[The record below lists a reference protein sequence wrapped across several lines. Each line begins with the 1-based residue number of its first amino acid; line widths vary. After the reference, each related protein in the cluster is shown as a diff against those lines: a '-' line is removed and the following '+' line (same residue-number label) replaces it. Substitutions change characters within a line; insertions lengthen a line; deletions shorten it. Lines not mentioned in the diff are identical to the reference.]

1 MRNWKLK
8 TVDDALTNKL
18 ANELNVSTHIAKL
31 LILRGVDSF
40 VAAKNFFRPDLKNV
54 HDPFLMKGMEE
65 AVDRINRAKLQN
77 ERVLLFGDYD
87 VDGTSAVSMM
97 YMFFEDQNIN
107 VSYYIP
113 DRYSE
118 GYGFSKQGID
128 YAFNHKI
135 SLIITLD
142 CGIRAVK
149 QTAYANNKNIDV
161 IICDHHNVAEDL
173 PNAISILNP
182 KQPDCLYPNKN
193 LSGCGVGFKFI
204 SAYCKNNNINQEE
217 AYKYIDLLAL
227 SLIADIMSLTGE
239 NRIYTYYGLKRIN
252 HNPCVGLEALINL
265 SSKNNLIKSSDIS
278 FGIAPLINA
287 AGRMSHASNAVK
299 LLIESDADN
308 AEVYAK
314 ILLENNNDRRK
325 VEKEITNE
333 ALEMIDNKRYTSVV
347 SSPNWHKGVV
357 GIVASKLLEKYYK
370 PTIVFVEKDGFLT
383 GSARS
388 VRGFNIYEAIK
399 ECEDLCE
406 KFGGHM
412 YAAGL
417 TIKSEN
423 FELFKIKFENIVR
436 KKIHPEQK
444 INVIDVDLEID
455 LNSIDGRFYRILKQF
470 EPFGPDNLNPIFS
483 TENLN
488 IHGPL
493 HFIGQDKS
501 HVKLELNTKSSKI
514 NAIGF
519 GIASKFKSLKKQ
531 KIDLCY
537 TLNENHWNNKTTIQ
551 LNIKDVF

>member
-1 MRNWKLK
+1 MKNWKLK
-8 TVDDALTNKL
+8 KVDHTLTNKL
-18 ANELNVSTHIAKL
+18 ANELNVSIYIAKL

-54 HDPFLMKGMEE
+54 HDPFLMKGMKE
-65 AVDRINRAKLQN
+65 AVNRINRAKSQN
-77 ERVLLFGDYD
+77 ESILLFGDYD

-97 YMFFEDQNIN
+97 YTFFKDQNIN
-107 VSYYIP
+107 VNYYIP

-128 YAFNHKI
+128 YAFNQKNN
-135 SLIITLD
+135 LIITLD
-142 CGIRAVK
+142 CGIRAVQ
-149 QTAYANNKNIDV
+149 QTAYANSKNIDV
-161 IICDHHNVAEDL
+161 IICDHHNVAEEL
-173 PNAISILNP
+173 PNAVSILNP

-204 SAYCKNNNINQEE
+204 SAYAIYNNIKKEKT
-217 AYKYIDLLAL
+217 YKYLDLLAL

-239 NRIYTYYGLKRIN
+239 NRVYTFYGLKKIN
-252 HNPCVGLEALINL
+252 QNPCVGLKALINL
-265 SSKNNLIKSSDIS
+265 LSKNSLIKASDIS

-287 AGRMSHASNAVK
+287 AGRISHATNAVK
-299 LLIESDADN
+299 LLIESN
-308 AEVYAK
+308 TLEAEVYAK
-314 ILLENNNDRRK
+314 ILLENNNYRREI
-325 VEKEITNE
+325 EKEITKE
-333 ALEMIDNKRYTSVV
+333 ALEMIDNEMHTSVV
-347 SSPNWHKGVV
+347 SSNNWHKGVV
-357 GIVASKLLEKYYK
+357 GIVASKLLEKHYK

-388 VRGFNIYEAIK
+388 VKGFNIYEAIK

-423 FELFKIKFENIVR
+423 FDLFKIKFEKIVR
-436 KKIHPEQK
+436 KKILPEQK
-444 INVIDVDLEID
+444 VNVIEIDLEID
-455 LNSIDGRFYRILKQF
+455 LDLIDGRFYRILKQF

-488 IHGPL
+488 VNGPL
-493 HFIGQDKS
+493 RFIGEDKS

>member
-1 MRNWKLK
+1 MKNWKLQK
-8 TVDDALTNKL
+8 VDHTLTNKL
-18 ANELNVSTHIAKL
+18 ASDLNVSKDIAKL

-40 VAAKNFFRPDLKNV
+40 IAAKNFFRPDLKNV
-54 HDPFLMKGMEE
+54 HDPFLMKGMKD
-65 AVDRINRAKLQN
+65 AVNRINRAKSQN
-77 ERVLLFGDYD
+77 ESILLFGDYD

-97 YMFFEDQNIN
+97 YTFFKDQNIN
-107 VSYYIP
+107 VNYYIP

-128 YAFNHKI
+128 YAVNQKN

-142 CGIRAVK
+142 CGIRAVQ
-149 QTAYANNKNIDV
+149 QTIYANSKNIDV
-161 IICDHHNVAEDL
+161 IICDHHNVAEEL

-204 SAYCKNNNINQEE
+204 SAYAKYNNIKKEE
-217 AYKYIDLLAL
+217 TYKYLDLLAL
-227 SLIADIMSLTGE
+227 SLISDIMSLTGE
-239 NRIYTYYGLKRIN
+239 NRVYTFYGLKKIN
-252 HNPCVGLEALINL
+252 QNPCVGLKALINL
-265 SSKNNLIKSSDIS
+265 LSKNNLIKSSDIS

-287 AGRMSHASNAVK
+287 AGRMSHATNAVK
-299 LLIESDADN
+299 LLIESN
-308 AEVYAK
+308 SQEAEVYAK
-314 ILLENNNDRRK
+314 ILYENNKDRRE
-325 VEKEITNE
+325 VEKEITNQ
-333 ALEMIDNKRYTSVV
+333 ALEMIDNKMHTSVV
-347 SSPNWHKGVV
+347 SSTNWHKGVV
-357 GIVASKLLEKYYK
+357 GIVASKLLEMYYK

-388 VRGFNIYEAIK
+388 VKGFNIYEAIK

-423 FELFKIKFENIVR
+423 FDLFKIKFENIVR
-436 KKIHPEQK
+436 KKIQPEQK
-444 INVIDVDLEID
+444 INVIDIDLEID
-455 LNSIDGRFYRILKQF
+455 LDSIDGRFYRILKQF

-488 IHGPL
+488 INGPL
-493 HFIGQDKS
+493 RFIGEDKS

-531 KIDLCY
+531 KVDLCY

>member
-1 MRNWKLK
+1 MKNWKLQK
-8 TVDDALTNKL
+8 ADHKLTNNL
-18 ANELNVSTHIAKL
+18 ANELNVSKYIAKL

-40 VAAKNFFRPDLKNV
+40 IAAKNFFRPDLKNV
-54 HDPFLMKGMEE
+54 HDPFLMKGMKD
-65 AVDRINRAKLQN
+65 AVNRINRAKLQN
-77 ERVLLFGDYD
+77 ESILLFGDYD

-97 YMFFEDQNIN
+97 YTFFKDQNIN
-107 VSYYIP
+107 INYYIP

-128 YAFNHKI
+128 YAFNQKN

-142 CGIRAVK
+142 CGIRAVQ
-149 QTAYANNKNIDV
+149 QTTYANSKNIDV
-161 IICDHHNVAEDL
+161 IICDHHNVAEEL

-204 SAYCKNNNINQEE
+204 SAYSIHNNIKKEE
-217 AYKYIDLLAL
+217 TYKYLDLLAL

-239 NRIYTYYGLKRIN
+239 NRVYTFYGLKKIN
-252 HNPCVGLEALINL
+252 QNPCVGLKALINL
-265 SSKNNLIKSSDIS
+265 LSKNNLIKASDIS

-287 AGRMSHASNAVK
+287 AGRMSHATNAVK
-299 LLIESDADN
+299 LLIASNAHE
-308 AEVYAK
+308 AEVYSK
-314 ILLENNNDRRK
+314 ILLENNIDRRE
-325 VEKEITNE
+325 VEKEITKQ
-333 ALEMIDNKRYTSVV
+333 ALEMIDEKMHTSVV
-347 SSPNWHKGVV
+347 SSTNWHKGVV

-388 VRGFNIYEAIK
+388 VKGFNIYEAIK

-423 FELFKIKFENIVR
+423 FDLFKIKFENIVR

-444 INVIDVDLEID
+444 INVIDIDLEID
-455 LNSIDGRFYRILKQF
+455 LDSIDARFYRILKQF

-488 IHGPL
+488 INGPL
-493 HFIGQDKS
+493 RFIGEDKS
-501 HVKLELNTKSSKI
+501 HVKLELNTKSAKI

-537 TLNENHWNNKTTIQ
+537 TLNENYWNNKTTIQ

>member
-1 MRNWKLK
+1 MKNWKLQK
-8 TVDDALTNKL
+8 VDHTLTNKL
-18 ANELNVSTHIAKL
+18 ASDLNVSKDIAKL

-40 VAAKNFFRPDLKNV
+40 IAAKNFFRPELKNV
-54 HDPFLMKGMEE
+54 HDPFLMKGMKD
-65 AVDRINRAKLQN
+65 AVNRINRAKSQN
-77 ERVLLFGDYD
+77 ESILLFGDYD

-97 YMFFEDQNIN
+97 YTFFKDQNIN
-107 VSYYIP
+107 VNYYIP

-128 YAFNHKI
+128 YAVNQKN

-142 CGIRAVK
+142 CGIRAVQ
-149 QTAYANNKNIDV
+149 QTIYANSKNIDV
-161 IICDHHNVAEDL
+161 IICDHHNVAEEL

-204 SAYCKNNNINQEE
+204 SAYAKYNNIKKEE
-217 AYKYIDLLAL
+217 TYKYLDLLAL

-239 NRIYTYYGLKRIN
+239 NRVYTFYGLKKIN
-252 HNPCVGLEALINL
+252 QNPCVGLKAIINL
-265 SSKNNLIKSSDIS
+265 LSKNNLIKSSDIS

-287 AGRMSHASNAVK
+287 AGRMSHATNAVK
-299 LLIESDADN
+299 LLIESN
-308 AEVYAK
+308 SQEAEVYAK
-314 ILLENNNDRRK
+314 ILYENNNDRRE
-325 VEKEITNE
+325 VEKEITNQ
-333 ALEMIDNKRYTSVV
+333 ALEMIDNKMHTSVV
-347 SSPNWHKGVV
+347 SSTNWHIGVV
-357 GIVASKLLEKYYK
+357 GIVASKLLEMYYK

-388 VRGFNIYEAIK
+388 VKGFNIYEAIK

-423 FELFKIKFENIVR
+423 FDLFKIKFENIVR
-436 KKIHPEQK
+436 KKIQPEQK
-444 INVIDVDLEID
+444 INVIDIDLEID
-455 LNSIDGRFYRILKQF
+455 LDSIDGRFYRILKQF

-488 IHGPL
+488 INGPL
-493 HFIGQDKS
+493 RFIGEDKS

-531 KIDLCY
+531 KVDLCY

>member
-1 MRNWKLK
+1 MKNWKLQK
-8 TVDDALTNKL
+8 VDHTLTNKL
-18 ANELNVSTHIAKL
+18 ASDLNVSKDIAKL

-40 VAAKNFFRPDLKNV
+40 IAAKNFFRPELKNV
-54 HDPFLMKGMEE
+54 HDPFLMKGMKD
-65 AVDRINRAKLQN
+65 AVNRINRAKFQN
-77 ERVLLFGDYD
+77 ESILLFGDYD

-97 YMFFEDQNIN
+97 YTFFKDQNIN
-107 VSYYIP
+107 VNYYIP

-128 YAFNHKI
+128 YAVNQKN

-142 CGIRAVK
+142 CGIRAVQ
-149 QTAYANNKNIDV
+149 QTTYANSKNIDV
-161 IICDHHNVAEDL
+161 IICDHHNVAEEL

-204 SAYCKNNNINQEE
+204 SAYAKYNNIKKEE
-217 AYKYIDLLAL
+217 TYKYLDLLAL

-239 NRIYTYYGLKRIN
+239 NRVYTFYGLKKIN
-252 HNPCVGLEALINL
+252 QNPCVGLKALINL
-265 SSKNNLIKSSDIS
+265 LSKNNLIKSSDIS

-287 AGRMSHASNAVK
+287 AGRMSHATNAVK
-299 LLIESDADN
+299 LLIESN
-308 AEVYAK
+308 SQEAEVYAK
-314 ILLENNNDRRK
+314 ILYENNKDRRE
-325 VEKEITNE
+325 VEKEITNQ
-333 ALEMIDNKRYTSVV
+333 ALEMIDNKMHTSVV
-347 SSPNWHKGVV
+347 SSTNWHKGVV
-357 GIVASKLLEKYYK
+357 GIVASKLLEMYYK

-388 VRGFNIYEAIK
+388 VKGFNIYEAIK

-406 KFGGHM
+406 KFGGHI

-423 FELFKIKFENIVR
+423 FDLFKIKFENIVR
-436 KKIHPEQK
+436 KKIQPEQK
-444 INVIDVDLEID
+444 INVIDIDLEID
-455 LNSIDGRFYRILKQF
+455 LDSIDGRFYRILKQF

-488 IHGPL
+488 INGPL
-493 HFIGQDKS
+493 RFIGEDKS
-501 HVKLELNTKSSKI
+501 HVKLELNTKSAKI

-537 TLNENHWNNKTTIQ
+537 TLNENYWNNKTTIQ

>member
-1 MRNWKLK
+1 MKNWKLQK
-8 TVDDALTNKL
+8 ADHKLTNKL
-18 ANELNVSTHIAKL
+18 ANELNVSKYIAKL

-40 VAAKNFFRPDLKNV
+40 IAAKNFFRPDLKNV
-54 HDPFLMKGMEE
+54 HDPFLMKGMKD
-65 AVDRINRAKLQN
+65 AVNRINRAKLQN
-77 ERVLLFGDYD
+77 ESILLFGDYD

-97 YMFFEDQNIN
+97 YTFFKDQNIN
-107 VSYYIP
+107 INYYIP

-128 YAFNHKI
+128 YAFNQKN

-142 CGIRAVK
+142 CGIRAVQ
-149 QTAYANNKNIDV
+149 QTTYANSKNIDV
-161 IICDHHNVAEDL
+161 IICDHHNVAEEL

-204 SAYCKNNNINQEE
+204 SAYSIHNNIKKEE
-217 AYKYIDLLAL
+217 TYKYLDLLAL

-239 NRIYTYYGLKRIN
+239 NRVYTFYGLKKIN
-252 HNPCVGLEALINL
+252 QNPCVGLKALINL
-265 SSKNNLIKSSDIS
+265 LSKNNLIKASDIS

-287 AGRMSHASNAVK
+287 AGRMSHATNAVK
-299 LLIESDADN
+299 LLIASNAHE
-308 AEVYAK
+308 AEVYSK
-314 ILLENNNDRRK
+314 ILLENNIDRRE
-325 VEKEITNE
+325 VEKEITKQ
-333 ALEMIDNKRYTSVV
+333 ALEMIDEKMHTSVV
-347 SSPNWHKGVV
+347 SSTNWHKGVV

-388 VRGFNIYEAIK
+388 VKGFNIYEAIK

-423 FELFKIKFENIVR
+423 FDLFKIKFENIVR

-444 INVIDVDLEID
+444 INVIDIDLEID
-455 LNSIDGRFYRILKQF
+455 LDSIDGRFYRILKQF

-488 IHGPL
+488 INGPL
-493 HFIGQDKS
+493 RFIGEDKS
-501 HVKLELNTKSSKI
+501 HVKLELNTKSAKI

-537 TLNENHWNNKTTIQ
+537 TLNENYWNNKTTIQ

>member
-1 MRNWKLK
+1 MKNWKLQK
-8 TVDDALTNKL
+8 ADYKLTNKL
-18 ANELNVSTHIAKL
+18 ANELNVSKYIAKL

-40 VAAKNFFRPDLKNV
+40 IAAKNFFRPDLKNV
-54 HDPFLMKGMEE
+54 HDPFLMKGMKD
-65 AVDRINRAKLQN
+65 AVNRINRAKSQN
-77 ERVLLFGDYD
+77 ESVLFFGDYD

-97 YMFFEDQNIN
+97 YTFFKDQNIN
-107 VSYYIP
+107 INYYIP

-128 YAFNHKI
+128 YAFNQKN

-142 CGIRAVK
+142 CGIRAVQ
-149 QTAYANNKNIDV
+149 QTAYANSKNIDV
-161 IICDHHNVAEDL
+161 IICDHHNVAEEL

-204 SAYCKNNNINQEE
+204 SAYSIHNNIKKEE
-217 AYKYIDLLAL
+217 TYKYLDLLAL

-239 NRIYTYYGLKRIN
+239 NRVYTFYGLKKIN
-252 HNPCVGLEALINL
+252 QNPCVGLKALINL
-265 SSKNNLIKSSDIS
+265 LSKNNLIKSSDIS

-287 AGRMSHASNAVK
+287 AGRMSHATNAVK
-299 LLIESDADN
+299 LLIASNANE

-314 ILLENNNDRRK
+314 ILLENNIERRE
-325 VEKEITNE
+325 VEKEITKQ
-333 ALEMIDNKRYTSVV
+333 ALEMIDDKMHTSVV
-347 SSPNWHKGVV
+347 SSTNWHKGVV

-388 VRGFNIYEAIK
+388 VKGFNIYEAIK

-423 FELFKIKFENIVR
+423 FDLFKIKFENIVR
-436 KKIHPEQK
+436 KKIQPEQQ
-444 INVIDVDLEID
+444 INVIDIDLEID
-455 LNSIDGRFYRILKQF
+455 LDSIDGRFYRILKQF

-488 IHGPL
+488 INGPL
-493 HFIGQDKS
+493 RFIGEDKS
-501 HVKLELNTKSSKI
+501 HVKLELNTKSAKI

-537 TLNENHWNNKTTIQ
+537 TLNENYWNNKTTIQ

>member
-1 MRNWKLK
+1 MKNWKLQK
-8 TVDDALTNKL
+8 VDHTLSNKL
-18 ANELNVSTHIAKL
+18 ANDLNVSKDIAKL

-40 VAAKNFFRPDLKNV
+40 IAAKNFFRPDLKNV
-54 HDPFLMKGMEE
+54 HDPFLMKGMKD
-65 AVDRINRAKLQN
+65 AVNRINRAKSQN
-77 ERVLLFGDYD
+77 ESILLFGDYD

-97 YMFFEDQNIN
+97 YTFFKDQNIN
-107 VSYYIP
+107 VNYYIP

-128 YAFNHKI
+128 YAVNQKN

-142 CGIRAVK
+142 CGIRAVQ
-149 QTAYANNKNIDV
+149 QTTYANSKNIDV
-161 IICDHHNVAEDL
+161 IICDHHNVAEEL

-204 SAYCKNNNINQEE
+204 SAYSTYNNVKVEE
-217 AYKYIDLLAL
+217 TYKYLDLLAL
-227 SLIADIMSLTGE
+227 SLIADIMSLAGE
-239 NRIYTYYGLKRIN
+239 NRVYTFYGLKKIN
-252 HNPCVGLEALINL
+252 QNPCVGLKALINL
-265 SSKNNLIKSSDIS
+265 LSKNNLIKSSDIS

-299 LLIESDADN
+299 LLIESN
-308 AEVYAK
+308 SQEAEVYAK
-314 ILLENNNDRRK
+314 ILYENNKDRRE
-325 VEKEITNE
+325 VEKEITNQ
-333 ALEMIDNKRYTSVV
+333 ALEMIDNKMHTSVV
-347 SSPNWHKGVV
+347 SSTNWHKGVV
-357 GIVASKLLEKYYK
+357 GIVASKLLEMYYK

-388 VRGFNIYEAIK
+388 VKGFNIYEAIK

-423 FELFKIKFENIVR
+423 FDLFKIKFENIVR
-436 KKIHPEQK
+436 KKIQPEQK
-444 INVIDVDLEID
+444 INIIDIDLEID
-455 LNSIDGRFYRILKQF
+455 LDSIDGRFYRILKQF

-488 IHGPL
+488 INGPL
-493 HFIGQDKS
+493 RFIGEDKS

-531 KIDLCY
+531 KVDLCY

>member
-1 MRNWKLK
+1 MKNWKLK
-8 TVDDALTNKL
+8 KVDHTLTNKL
-18 ANELNVSTHIAKL
+18 ANELNVSIYIAKL

-54 HDPFLMKGMEE
+54 HDPFLMKGMKE
-65 AVDRINRAKLQN
+65 AVNRINRAKSQN
-77 ERVLLFGDYD
+77 ESILLFGDYD

-97 YMFFEDQNIN
+97 YTFFKDQNIN
-107 VSYYIP
+107 VNYYIP

-128 YAFNHKI
+128 YAFNQKNN
-135 SLIITLD
+135 LIITLD
-142 CGIRAVK
+142 CGIRAVQ
-149 QTAYANNKNIDV
+149 QTAYANSKNIDV
-161 IICDHHNVAEDL
+161 IICDHHNVAEEL
-173 PNAISILNP
+173 PNAVSILNP

-204 SAYCKNNNINQEE
+204 SAYAIYNNIKKEKT
-217 AYKYIDLLAL
+217 YKYLDLLAL

-239 NRIYTYYGLKRIN
+239 NRVYTFYGLKKIN
-252 HNPCVGLEALINL
+252 QNPCVGLKALINL
-265 SSKNNLIKSSDIS
+265 LSKNSLIKASDIS

-287 AGRMSHASNAVK
+287 AGRISHATNAVK
-299 LLIESDADN
+299 LLIESN
-308 AEVYAK
+308 TLEAEVYAK
-314 ILLENNNDRRK
+314 ILLENNNYRREI
-325 VEKEITNE
+325 EKEITKE
-333 ALEMIDNKRYTSVV
+333 ALEMIDNKMHTSVV
-347 SSPNWHKGVV
+347 SSNNWHKGVV
-357 GIVASKLLEKYYK
+357 GIVASKLLEKHYK

-388 VRGFNIYEAIK
+388 VKGFNIYEAIK

-423 FELFKIKFENIVR
+423 FDLFKIKFEKIVR
-436 KKIHPEQK
+436 KKILPEQK
-444 INVIDVDLEID
+444 VNVIEIDLEID
-455 LNSIDGRFYRILKQF
+455 LDLIDGRFYRILKQF

-488 IHGPL
+488 VNGPL
-493 HFIGQDKS
+493 RFIGEDKS

-537 TLNENHWNNKTTIQ
+537 TLIENHWNNKTTIQ

>member
-1 MRNWKLK
+1 MKNWKLQK
-8 TVDDALTNKL
+8 VDHMLTNKL
-18 ANELNVSTHIAKL
+18 ANELNVSKYIAKL

-40 VAAKNFFRPDLKNV
+40 IAAKNFFRPDLKNV
-54 HDPFLMKGMEE
+54 HDPFLMKGMKD
-65 AVDRINRAKLQN
+65 AVNRINRAKLQN
-77 ERVLLFGDYD
+77 ESILLFGDYD

-97 YMFFEDQNIN
+97 YTFFKDQNIN
-107 VSYYIP
+107 INYYIP

-128 YAFNHKI
+128 YAFNQKN

-142 CGIRAVK
+142 CGIRAVQ
-149 QTAYANNKNIDV
+149 QTTYANSKNIDV
-161 IICDHHNVAEDL
+161 IICDHHNVAEEL

-204 SAYCKNNNINQEE
+204 SAYSIHNNIKKEE
-217 AYKYIDLLAL
+217 TYKYLDLLAL

-239 NRIYTYYGLKRIN
+239 NRVYTFYGLKKIN
-252 HNPCVGLEALINL
+252 QNPCVGLKALINL
-265 SSKNNLIKSSDIS
+265 LSKNNLIKASDIS

-287 AGRMSHASNAVK
+287 AGRMSHATNAVK
-299 LLIESDADN
+299 LLIESNAHQ

-314 ILLENNNDRRK
+314 ILLENNNDRRE
-325 VEKEITNE
+325 VEKEITKK
-333 ALEMIDNKRYTSVV
+333 ALEMIDNEMHTSVV
-347 SSPNWHKGVV
+347 SSTNWHKGVV
-357 GIVASKLLEKYYK
+357 GIVASKLIEKYYK

-423 FELFKIKFENIVR
+423 FDLFKIKFENVVR
-436 KKIHPEQK
+436 KKIQPEQK
-444 INVIDVDLEID
+444 INVIDIDLEID
-455 LNSIDGRFYRILKQF
+455 LDTIDGRFYRILKQF

-483 TENLN
+483 TENLTIN
-488 IHGPL
+488 GPL
-493 HFIGQDKS
+493 RFIGEDKS
-501 HVKLELNTKSSKI
+501 HVKLELNTKSAKI

-537 TLNENHWNNKTTIQ
+537 TLNENYWNNKTTIQ

>member
-1 MRNWKLK
+1 MKNWKLQK
-8 TVDDALTNKL
+8 VDHTLTNKL
-18 ANELNVSTHIAKL
+18 ASDLNVSKDIAKL

-40 VAAKNFFRPDLKNV
+40 IAAKNFFRPELKNV
-54 HDPFLMKGMEE
+54 HDPFLMKGMKD
-65 AVDRINRAKLQN
+65 AVNRINRAKSQN
-77 ERVLLFGDYD
+77 ESILLFGDYD

-97 YMFFEDQNIN
+97 YTFFKDQNIN
-107 VSYYIP
+107 VNYYIP

-128 YAFNHKI
+128 YAVNQKN

-142 CGIRAVK
+142 CGIRAVQ
-149 QTAYANNKNIDV
+149 QTTYANSKNIDV
-161 IICDHHNVAEDL
+161 IICDHHNVAEEL

-204 SAYCKNNNINQEE
+204 SAYAKYNNIKKEE
-217 AYKYIDLLAL
+217 TYKYLDLLAL

-239 NRIYTYYGLKRIN
+239 NRVYTFYGLKKIN
-252 HNPCVGLEALINL
+252 QNPCVGLKAIINL
-265 SSKNNLIKSSDIS
+265 LSKNNLIKSSDIS

-287 AGRMSHASNAVK
+287 AGRMSHATNAVK
-299 LLIESDADN
+299 LLIESN
-308 AEVYAK
+308 SQEAEVYAK
-314 ILLENNNDRRK
+314 ILYENNNDRRE
-325 VEKEITNE
+325 VEKEITNQ
-333 ALEMIDNKRYTSVV
+333 ALEMIDNKMHTSVV
-347 SSPNWHKGVV
+347 SSTNWHIGVV
-357 GIVASKLLEKYYK
+357 GIVASKLLEMYYK

-388 VRGFNIYEAIK
+388 VKGFNIYEAIK

-423 FELFKIKFENIVR
+423 FDLFKIKFENIVR
-436 KKIHPEQK
+436 KKIQPEQK
-444 INVIDVDLEID
+444 INVIDIDLEID
-455 LNSIDGRFYRILKQF
+455 LDSIDGRFYRILKQF

-488 IHGPL
+488 INGPL
-493 HFIGQDKS
+493 RFIGEDKS

-531 KIDLCY
+531 KVDLCY

>member
-1 MRNWKLK
+1 MKNWKLQK
-8 TVDDALTNKL
+8 VDQTLTNKL
-18 ANELNVSTHIAKL
+18 ASDLNVSKDIAKL

-40 VAAKNFFRPDLKNV
+40 IAAKNFFRPELKNV
-54 HDPFLMKGMEE
+54 HDPFLMKGMKD
-65 AVDRINRAKLQN
+65 AVNRINRAKSQN
-77 ERVLLFGDYD
+77 ESILLFGDYD

-97 YMFFEDQNIN
+97 YTFFKDQNIN
-107 VSYYIP
+107 VNYYIP

-128 YAFNHKI
+128 YAVNQKN

-142 CGIRAVK
+142 CGIRAVQ
-149 QTAYANNKNIDV
+149 QTTYANSKNIDV
-161 IICDHHNVAEDL
+161 IICDHHNVAEEL

-204 SAYCKNNNINQEE
+204 SAYSIHNNIKKEE
-217 AYKYIDLLAL
+217 TYKYLDLLAL

-239 NRIYTYYGLKRIN
+239 NRIYTFYGLKKIN
-252 HNPCVGLEALINL
+252 QNPCVGLKALINL
-265 SSKNNLIKSSDIS
+265 LSKNNLIKSSDIS

-287 AGRMSHASNAVK
+287 AGRMSHATNAVK
-299 LLIESDADN
+299 LLIESN
-308 AEVYAK
+308 SQEAEVYAK
-314 ILLENNNDRRK
+314 ILYENNKDRRE
-325 VEKEITNE
+325 VEKEITNQ
-333 ALEMIDNKRYTSVV
+333 ALEMIDNKMHTSVV
-347 SSPNWHKGVV
+347 SSTNWHKGVV

-388 VRGFNIYEAIK
+388 VKGFNIYEAIK

-417 TIKSEN
+417 TIKLEN
-423 FELFKIKFENIVR
+423 FDLFKIKFENIVR
-436 KKIHPEQK
+436 KKIQPEQK
-444 INVIDVDLEID
+444 INIIDIDLEID
-455 LNSIDGRFYRILKQF
+455 LDSIDGRFYRILKQF

-488 IHGPL
+488 INGPL
-493 HFIGQDKS
+493 RFIGEDKS

-531 KIDLCY
+531 KVDLCY

>member
-1 MRNWKLK
+1 MKNWKLQK
-8 TVDDALTNKL
+8 VDHTLTNKL
-18 ANELNVSTHIAKL
+18 ASDLNVSKDIAKL

-40 VAAKNFFRPDLKNV
+40 IAAKNFFRPELKNV
-54 HDPFLMKGMEE
+54 HDPFLMKGMKD
-65 AVDRINRAKLQN
+65 AVNRINRAKSQN
-77 ERVLLFGDYD
+77 ESILLFGDYD

-97 YMFFEDQNIN
+97 YTFFKDQNIN
-107 VSYYIP
+107 VNYYIP

-128 YAFNHKI
+128 YAVNQKN

-142 CGIRAVK
+142 CGIRAVQ
-149 QTAYANNKNIDV
+149 QTIYANSKNIDV
-161 IICDHHNVAEDL
+161 IICDHHNVAEEL

-204 SAYCKNNNINQEE
+204 SAYAKYNNIKKEE
-217 AYKYIDLLAL
+217 TYKYLDLLAL

-239 NRIYTYYGLKRIN
+239 NRVYTFYGLKKIN
-252 HNPCVGLEALINL
+252 QNPCVGLKALINL
-265 SSKNNLIKSSDIS
+265 LSKNNLIKSSDIS

-287 AGRMSHASNAVK
+287 AGRMSHATNAVK
-299 LLIESDADN
+299 LLIESN
-308 AEVYAK
+308 SQEAEVYAK
-314 ILLENNNDRRK
+314 ILYENNKDRRE
-325 VEKEITNE
+325 VEKEITNQ
-333 ALEMIDNKRYTSVV
+333 ALEMIDNKMHTSVV
-347 SSPNWHKGVV
+347 SSTNWHKGVV
-357 GIVASKLLEKYYK
+357 GIVASKLLEMYYK

-388 VRGFNIYEAIK
+388 VKGFNIYEAIK

-423 FELFKIKFENIVR
+423 FDLFKIKFENIVR
-436 KKIHPEQK
+436 KKIQPEQK
-444 INVIDVDLEID
+444 INVIDIDLEID
-455 LNSIDGRFYRILKQF
+455 LDSIDGRFYRILKQF

-488 IHGPL
+488 INGPL
-493 HFIGQDKS
+493 RFIGEDKS

-531 KIDLCY
+531 KVDLCY

>member
-1 MRNWKLK
+1 MKNWKLQK
-8 TVDDALTNKL
+8 VDHTLTNKL
-18 ANELNVSTHIAKL
+18 ANELNVSKDIAKL

-40 VAAKNFFRPDLKNV
+40 IAAKNFFRPDLKNV
-54 HDPFLMKGMEE
+54 HDPFLMKGMKE
-65 AVDRINRAKLQN
+65 AVKRINRAKSQN
-77 ERVLLFGDYD
+77 ESILLFGDYD

-97 YMFFEDQNIN
+97 YTFFKDQNIN
-107 VSYYIP
+107 VNYYIP

-128 YAFNHKI
+128 YAFNQKN

-142 CGIRAVK
+142 CGIRAVQ
-149 QTAYANNKNIDV
+149 QTTYANSKNIDV
-161 IICDHHNVAEDL
+161 IICDHHNVAEEL

-204 SAYCKNNNINQEE
+204 SAYSKYNNIKVEE
-217 AYKYIDLLAL
+217 TYKYLDLLAL

-239 NRIYTYYGLKRIN
+239 NRIFTFYGLKKIN
-252 HNPCVGLEALINL
+252 QNPCVGLKALINL
-265 SSKNNLIKSSDIS
+265 LSKNNSIKASDIS

-287 AGRMSHASNAVK
+287 AGRMSHATNAVK
-299 LLIESDADN
+299 LLIESNEYEA
-308 AEVYAK
+308 AVYAK
-314 ILLENNNDRRK
+314 ILLENNNDRRE
-325 VEKEITNE
+325 VEKEITKE
-333 ALEMIDNKRYTSVV
+333 ALKMIDDKMHTSVV
-347 SSPNWHKGVV
+347 ASANWHKGVV
-357 GIVASKLLEKYYK
+357 GIVASKLLEKHYK

-388 VRGFNIYEAIK
+388 VKGFNIYEAIK

-423 FELFKIKFENIVR
+423 FDLFKIKFENIVR
-436 KKIHPEQK
+436 KKIQPEQK
-444 INVIDVDLEID
+444 INVIDIDLEID
-455 LNSIDGRFYRILKQF
+455 LDSIDGRFYRILKQF

-488 IHGPL
+488 INGSL
-493 HFIGQDKS
+493 RFIGEDKS
-501 HVKLELNTKSSKI
+501 HVKLELNTKSAKI

-519 GIASKFKSLKKQ
+519 GMASKFKSLKKQ

-537 TLNENHWNNKTTIQ
+537 TLNENYWNNKTTLQ

>member
-1 MRNWKLK
+1 MKNWKLK
-8 TVDDALTNKL
+8 KVDHTLTNKL
-18 ANELNVSTHIAKL
+18 ANELNVSIYIAKL

-54 HDPFLMKGMEE
+54 HNPFLMKGMKE
-65 AVDRINRAKLQN
+65 AVNRINRAKSQN
-77 ERVLLFGDYD
+77 ESILLFGDYD

-97 YMFFEDQNIN
+97 YTFFKDQNIN
-107 VSYYIP
+107 VNYYIP

-128 YAFNHKI
+128 YAFNQKNN
-135 SLIITLD
+135 LIITLD
-142 CGIRAVK
+142 CGIRAVQ
-149 QTAYANNKNIDV
+149 QTAYANSKNIDV
-161 IICDHHNVAEDL
+161 IICDHHNVAEEL
-173 PNAISILNP
+173 PNAVSILNP

-204 SAYCKNNNINQEE
+204 SAYAIYNNIKKEKT
-217 AYKYIDLLAL
+217 YKYLDLLAL

-239 NRIYTYYGLKRIN
+239 NRVYTFYGLKKIN
-252 HNPCVGLEALINL
+252 QNPCVGLKALINL
-265 SSKNNLIKSSDIS
+265 LSKNSLIKASDIS

-287 AGRMSHASNAVK
+287 AGRISHATNAVK
-299 LLIESDADN
+299 LLIESN
-308 AEVYAK
+308 TLEAEVYAK
-314 ILLENNNDRRK
+314 ILLENNNYRREI
-325 VEKEITNE
+325 EKEITKE
-333 ALEMIDNKRYTSVV
+333 ALEMIDNKMHTSVV
-347 SSPNWHKGVV
+347 SSNNWHKGVV
-357 GIVASKLLEKYYK
+357 GIVASKLLEKHYK

-388 VRGFNIYEAIK
+388 VKGFNIYEAIK

-423 FELFKIKFENIVR
+423 FDLFKIKFEKIVR
-436 KKIHPEQK
+436 KKILPEQK
-444 INVIDVDLEID
+444 VNVIEIDLEID
-455 LNSIDGRFYRILKQF
+455 LDLIDGRFYRILKQF

-488 IHGPL
+488 VNGPL
-493 HFIGQDKS
+493 RFIGEDKS